1 MRHAVRDII
10 GENALTLEDGQS
22 IYDRIKPELANRR
35 NVELDFSGVTV
46 FASPFFNAAIGQLLK
61 DFKPEDLNR
70 LLRVVN
76 LIPAGHD
83 VLKRVIENAKQYY
96 SSEHFRKAQSEV
108 LRAMSEA
115 E

>member
-1 MRHAVRDII
+1 MKYAVRDII

-22 IYDRIKPELANRR
+22 VYDRIKTELVNGRP
-35 NVELDFSGVTV
+35 VELDFADVRV
-46 FASPFFNAAIGQLLK
+46 FASPFFNAAVGQLLK

-70 LLRVVN
+70 LLSVSN

-83 VLKRVIENAKQYY
+83 VLTRVIENAKQYY
-96 SSEHFRKAQSEV
+96 SSEDFRKAQSEV